1 MADFFAGEI
10 ATKLIKMLVKISRK
24 ELLFKTSANQ
34 LIRYINEILPT
45 IQKIKYS
52 GVELTEHQQFDL
64 DSFLDMLHS
73 GVELSYK
80 VLSSSR
86 WNVYKNLQLAKK
98 MEKLEKNVSR
108 FLQGPMLAHMLADL
122 LHTRFEM
129 VERLDRVDASN
140 RRLEQYFGAMKIG
153 VGGGGSVE
161 EAVRSCMEED
171 ENLVEGNTGNMNLSV
186 GLDLGKK
193 KVKEIV
199 MGREDL
205 WVVGGSGKTTLSLG
219 LSGPEDFAI
228 PAAAWE
234 AMKFR
239 SSSDILLSLKIEEIN
254 LQQKDEEDE
263 LSEKC
268 AERDRDSVRVND
280 EVAETV
286 VVGSGGGC
294 GDINGICPPMVKL
307 PPGMR
312 VRVVDNTCST
322 WDLSKE
328 LALVVEGEEGIFN
341 REMEAK
347 ESEEVD
353 RVSPKR
359 EVEDVVVD
367 NVAMITEIVD
377 GLSNFSTSN
386 EDDSSSSATEP
397 RSNNV
402 SPNGRIKRVIT
413 PGCWQK
419 GEFLG
424 GGSFGSVYEGISDDG
439 IFFAVK
445 EVSLLDQGDQGKQS
459 VYQLEQEIAL
469 LSRFEHDNIVQ
480 YYGTEMDESKLY
492 IFIELVTKG
501 SLRNL
506 YQRYTLRDS
515 QVSAY
520 TTQILHGL
528 MYLHDQNVVHRDI
541 KCANILV
548 HASGSVKLADFGLAK
563 ATKLNDVKSCKGTA
577 FWMAPEVVKGKNK
590 GYGLP
595 ADVWSL
601 GCTVLEM
608 LTGEI
613 PYCNLERM
621 QAIFRIGKGEP
632 PPIPDTLSRDAK
644 DFILQCLQVNPDDRP
659 TAAQL
664 LNHPFLQRPLS
675 QSSAPY
681 IHGRRVLEQLV
692 CRIPGCKFVV
702 VSRFK
707 FPTIFN
713 ATYEVELLSEED
725 ALSLFCHHAFGQ
737 KSISFTANENL
748 VKQDVVLTIFNG
760 KQVVSECEKLPLVL
774 KVIGAWSF
782 IKRSDINVLG
792 KC

>member
-1 MADFFAGEI
+1 MIFDYYSNITNAMDSKKLRRKPKLERRNALKYFDYDAG
-10 ATKLIKMLVKISRK
+10 
-24 ELLFKTSANQ
+24 
-34 LIRYINEILPT
+34 
-45 IQKIKYS
+45 
-52 GVELTEHQQFDL
+52 
-64 DSFLDMLHS
+64 
-73 GVELSYK
+73 
-80 VLSSSR
+80 SSSSSSSFDDSSGSLYTR
-86 WNVYKNLQLAKK
+86 S
-98 MEKLEKNVSR
+98 MELYDRTSFRIE
-108 FLQGPMLAHMLADL
+108 GI
-122 LHTRFEM
+122 EG
-129 VERLDRVDASN
+129 ELDRIC
-140 RRLEQYFGAMKIG
+140 K
-153 VGGGGSVE
+153 
-161 EAVRSCMEED
+161 
-171 ENLVEGNTGNMNLSV
+171 
-186 GLDLGKK
+186 
-193 KVKEIV
+193 
-199 MGREDL
+199 
-205 WVVGGSGKTTLSLG
+205 SLG

-239 SSSDILLSLKIEEIN
+239 SSSDILPSLKIEE
-254 LQQKDEEDE
+254 LKEEDE

-268 AERDRDSVRVND
+268 EDRDSVRVND

-286 VVGSGGGC
+286 VVGSGGG
-294 GDINGICPPMVKL
+294 GINGIRPPMIKP

-322 WDLSKE
+322 WDLLKE
-328 LALVVEGEEGIFN
+328 LAPVVEGEEGVFN
-341 REMEAK
+341 REMVEK

-359 EVEDVVVD
+359 EEEDVVVD
-367 NVAMITEIVD
+367 NVAMIAEIVD
-377 GLSNFSTSN
+377 GLSDFSTSN
-386 EDDSSSSATEP
+386 EDDSSSTGTEP

-402 SPNGRIKRVIT
+402 SPNGRIKRIIT

-520 TTQILHGL
+520 TRQILHGL
-528 MYLHDQNVVHRDI
+528 KYLHDQNVVHRDI

-613 PYCNLERM
+613 PYSNLECM

-644 DFILQCLQVNPDDRP
+644 DFILQCLQVNPDNRP

-675 QSSAPY
+675 QSSSPY
-681 IHGRRVLEQLV
+681 VHGRR
-692 CRIPGCKFVV
+692 G
-702 VSRFK
+702 
-707 FPTIFN
+707 
-713 ATYEVELLSEED
+713 
-725 ALSLFCHHAFGQ
+725 
-737 KSISFTANENL
+737 
-748 VKQDVVLTIFNG
+748 
-760 KQVVSECEKLPLVL
+760 
-774 KVIGAWSF
+774 
-782 IKRSDINVLG
+782 
-792 KC
+792 

>member
-1 MADFFAGEI
+1 MDSKKLRRKPKLERRNALKYFDYDAG
-10 ATKLIKMLVKISRK
+10 
-24 ELLFKTSANQ
+24 
-34 LIRYINEILPT
+34 
-45 IQKIKYS
+45 
-52 GVELTEHQQFDL
+52 
-64 DSFLDMLHS
+64 
-73 GVELSYK
+73 
-80 VLSSSR
+80 SSSSSSSFDDSSGSLYTR
-86 WNVYKNLQLAKK
+86 S
-98 MEKLEKNVSR
+98 MELYDRTSFRIE
-108 FLQGPMLAHMLADL
+108 GI
-122 LHTRFEM
+122 EG
-129 VERLDRVDASN
+129 ELDRIC
-140 RRLEQYFGAMKIG
+140 Q
-153 VGGGGSVE
+153 
-161 EAVRSCMEED
+161 
-171 ENLVEGNTGNMNLSV
+171 
-186 GLDLGKK
+186 
-193 KVKEIV
+193 
-199 MGREDL
+199 
-205 WVVGGSGKTTLSLG
+205 SLG

-239 SSSDILLSLKIEEIN
+239 SSSDILPSLKIQDID
-254 LQQKDEEDE
+254 LQQQKVEEVE

-268 AERDRDSVRVND
+268 EDMDRDRDSVRVTD
-280 EVAETV
+280 EVAETA
-286 VVGSGGGC
+286 VVGSGGG
-294 GDINGICPPMVKL
+294 GINGIRPPMIKP

-322 WDLSKE
+322 WDLLKE
-328 LALVVEGEEGIFN
+328 LAPVVEGEEGVFN
-341 REMEAK
+341 REMEEK

-353 RVSPKR
+353 KVSPKR
-359 EVEDVVVD
+359 EEENVVVD
-367 NVAMITEIVD
+367 NAAMIAEIVD
-377 GLSNFSTSN
+377 GLLDFSTSN

-520 TTQILHGL
+520 TRQILHGL
-528 MYLHDQNVVHRDI
+528 KYLHDQNVVHRDI

-613 PYCNLERM
+613 PYSNLECM

-664 LNHPFLQRPLS
+664 LNHPFLQRLLS
-675 QSSAPY
+675 QSSSPY
-681 IHGRRVLEQLV
+681 IHGRR
-692 CRIPGCKFVV
+692 G
-702 VSRFK
+702 
-707 FPTIFN
+707 
-713 ATYEVELLSEED
+713 
-725 ALSLFCHHAFGQ
+725 
-737 KSISFTANENL
+737 
-748 VKQDVVLTIFNG
+748 
-760 KQVVSECEKLPLVL
+760 
-774 KVIGAWSF
+774 
-782 IKRSDINVLG
+782 
-792 KC
+792 

>member
-1 MADFFAGEI
+1 MDSKKLRRKPKLERRNALKYFDYDAG
-10 ATKLIKMLVKISRK
+10 
-24 ELLFKTSANQ
+24 
-34 LIRYINEILPT
+34 
-45 IQKIKYS
+45 
-52 GVELTEHQQFDL
+52 
-64 DSFLDMLHS
+64 
-73 GVELSYK
+73 
-80 VLSSSR
+80 SSSSSSSFDDSSGSLYTR
-86 WNVYKNLQLAKK
+86 S
-98 MEKLEKNVSR
+98 MELYDRTSFRIE
-108 FLQGPMLAHMLADL
+108 GI
-122 LHTRFEM
+122 EG
-129 VERLDRVDASN
+129 ELDRIC
-140 RRLEQYFGAMKIG
+140 K
-153 VGGGGSVE
+153 
-161 EAVRSCMEED
+161 
-171 ENLVEGNTGNMNLSV
+171 
-186 GLDLGKK
+186 
-193 KVKEIV
+193 
-199 MGREDL
+199 
-205 WVVGGSGKTTLSLG
+205 SLG

-239 SSSDILLSLKIEEIN
+239 SSSDILPSLKIEE
-254 LQQKDEEDE
+254 LKEEDE

-268 AERDRDSVRVND
+268 EDRDSVRVND

-286 VVGSGGGC
+286 VVGSGGG
-294 GDINGICPPMVKL
+294 GINGIRPPMIKP

-322 WDLSKE
+322 WDLLKE
-328 LALVVEGEEGIFN
+328 LAPVVEGEEGVFN
-341 REMEAK
+341 REMAEK

-359 EVEDVVVD
+359 EEEDVVVD
-367 NVAMITEIVD
+367 NVAMIAEIVD
-377 GLSNFSTSN
+377 GLSDFSTSN
-386 EDDSSSSATEP
+386 EDDSSSTGTEP

-402 SPNGRIKRVIT
+402 SPNGRIKRIIT

-520 TTQILHGL
+520 TRQILHGL
-528 MYLHDQNVVHRDI
+528 KYLHDQNVVHRDI

-613 PYCNLERM
+613 PYSNLECM

-644 DFILQCLQVNPDDRP
+644 DFILQCLQVNPDNRP

-675 QSSAPY
+675 QSSSPY
-681 IHGRRVLEQLV
+681 VHGRR
-692 CRIPGCKFVV
+692 G
-702 VSRFK
+702 
-707 FPTIFN
+707 
-713 ATYEVELLSEED
+713 
-725 ALSLFCHHAFGQ
+725 
-737 KSISFTANENL
+737 
-748 VKQDVVLTIFNG
+748 
-760 KQVVSECEKLPLVL
+760 
-774 KVIGAWSF
+774 
-782 IKRSDINVLG
+782 
-792 KC
+792 